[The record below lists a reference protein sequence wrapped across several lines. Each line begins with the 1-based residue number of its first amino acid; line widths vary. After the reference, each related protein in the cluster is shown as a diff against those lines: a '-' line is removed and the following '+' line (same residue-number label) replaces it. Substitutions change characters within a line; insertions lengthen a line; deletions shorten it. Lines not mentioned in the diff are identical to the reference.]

1 MKKEKITTNIWD
13 NLIKTTKYI
22 CKVNKIYIFV
32 TLISTIVT
40 GIIPTI
46 SLLLMQKII
55 NLIQLGMGNLRLVF
69 IYIALYSA
77 VGLFQTIFEGLIGY
91 FNTKF
96 SFKFNLIIKEEIL
109 RKAGNLELKDY
120 EDSKTYD
127 LIRRAQYESEGKL
140 LSYFNMFVTIG
151 SNLITMFSY
160 VIILF
165 YFKAWLVL
173 VVLIVPIIK
182 YFIVKNIN
190 IKQFKIIKART
201 DQERKAWYCDYL
213 IKNGDS
219 YKELKTY
226 KLFDYF
232 INKYKKYIKGFN
244 AQDLQ
249 IAKQSTLYLSIMDMV
264 EQILNALMFAYVAY
278 SGYIGEILIGNV
290 ITYTR
295 TIMDIKSY
303 IQKILEAFAGIQK
316 ESIFIDQ
323 LYDFLNLNNKREII
337 NLKKIDEIR
346 EIRIEHLYYKYKE
359 YGDYVLKDIN
369 LTIKKGD
376 FIAIIGR
383 NGSGKTTLIK
393 IIMGF
398 YNDYEGNIYINGID
412 LREIDKSELLKR
424 IGTLFQ
430 DFAKFEATFRENISY
445 GNLDIMGNDNRINEI
460 SNKFDLKSLTA
471 NEPKNID
478 VQLGYWFDDG
488 KQISIGQWQRVALAR
503 AFAKEA
509 DLYILDE
516 PNAALDAISEYN
528 LSNMYNDLLKN
539 KMGIIVAHR
548 FNNFIK
554 QANNIIVLEK
564 GVIVENGTHEELI
577 DLKGIYNTLYNI
589 QIGNYEN
596 DKNIFT

>member
-1 MKKEKITTNIWD
+1 MTQY
-13 NLIKTTKYI
+13 NLEVMNPIYFGLTKYF
-22 CKVNKIYIFV
+22 KYRRNSV
-32 TLISTIVT
+32 
-40 GIIPTI
+40 
-46 SLLLMQKII
+46 I
-55 NLIQLGMGNLRLVF
+55 N
-69 IYIALYSA
+69 
-77 VGLFQTIFEGLIGY
+77 
-91 FNTKF
+91 
-96 SFKFNLIIKEEIL
+96 
-109 RKAGNLELKDY
+109 
-120 EDSKTYD
+120 
-127 LIRRAQYESEGKL
+127 
-140 LSYFNMFVTIG
+140 
-151 SNLITMFSY
+151 
-160 VIILF
+160 F
-165 YFKAWLVL
+165 YLTL

-201 DQERKAWYCDYL
+201 NQERKAWYCDYI

-232 INKYKKYIKGFN
+232 INKYKKYIEGFN
-244 AQDLQ
+244 AQDLK
-249 IAKQSTLYLSIMDMV
+249 IAKQSTLYLSIVDIV
-264 EQILNALMFAYVAY
+264 EQILTALMFAYVAY
-278 SGYIGEILIGNV
+278 SGYIGEMLIGNV

-323 LYDFLNLNNKREII
+323 LYDFLNLNNKREVT
-337 NLKKIDEIR
+337 NLKKID

-359 YGDYVLKDIN
+359 YGDYILKDIN
-369 LTIKKGD
+369 LTIKNGD
-376 FIAIIGR
+376 FTAIIGR

-460 SNKFDLKSLTA
+460 SNKFNLKSLTA

-478 VQLGYWFDDG
+478 V
-488 KQISIGQWQRVALAR
+488 
-503 AFAKEA
+503 
-509 DLYILDE
+509 
-516 PNAALDAISEYN
+516 
-528 LSNMYNDLLKN
+528 
-539 KMGIIVAHR
+539 
-548 FNNFIK
+548 
-554 QANNIIVLEK
+554 
-564 GVIVENGTHEELI
+564 
-577 DLKGIYNTLYNI
+577 
-589 QIGNYEN
+589 
-596 DKNIFT
+596 

>member
-96 SFKFNLIIKEEIL
+96 SFKFNLMIKEEIL

-201 DQERKAWYCDYL
+201 NQERKAWYCDYL

-445 GNLDIMGNDNRINEI
+445 GNLDIMENDNRINEI

-478 VQLGYWFDDG
+478 VQLGCWFDDG